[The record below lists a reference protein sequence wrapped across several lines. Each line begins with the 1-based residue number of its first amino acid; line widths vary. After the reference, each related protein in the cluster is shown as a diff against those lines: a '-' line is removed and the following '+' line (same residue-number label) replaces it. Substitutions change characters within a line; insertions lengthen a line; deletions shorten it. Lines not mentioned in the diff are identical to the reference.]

1 MLVMNTIVLIM
12 GSFSNMTGLLI
23 FLLIMFYVVYMSM
36 WLGDIFNSFNK

>member
-1 MLVMNTIVLIM
+1 
-12 GSFSNMTGLLI
+12 MTGLLI

>member
-12 GSFSNMTGLLI
+12 GSFSNMTG
-23 FLLIMFYVVYMSM
+23 FLVFMLIMFYVVYMSM